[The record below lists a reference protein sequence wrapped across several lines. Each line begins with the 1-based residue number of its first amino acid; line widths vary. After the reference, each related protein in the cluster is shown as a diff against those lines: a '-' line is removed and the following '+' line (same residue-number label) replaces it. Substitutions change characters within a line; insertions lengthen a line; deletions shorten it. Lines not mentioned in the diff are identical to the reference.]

1 MKSTV
6 TYLDS
11 RLRILDPG
19 PRTPD
24 SGLWTLDRNVRIR
37 TLFVMFLR
45 KALCSHPVP
54 LHSGELMATCELS
67 GKTEEM
73 WGRGGGAP
81 RINWHPIQ
89 GEWQYVL
96 SFHDTETVKSSGCNG
111 ATRVFKLNPKLN
123 HRVTHLTI
131 SCCSQLVRKCV
142 QWKAILCK
150 RQSCLLIEKIKI
162 F

>member
-1 MKSTV
+1 MVSNKLLFVCFTSIAFIYFTMKSTV

-11 RLRILDPG
+11 RLRILDPGPRTPDPG

-73 WGRGGGAP
+73 WGRGGGTSNKLAS
-81 RINWHPIQ
+81 HP
-89 GEWQYVL
+89 G
-96 SFHDTETVKSSGCNG
+96 
-111 ATRVFKLNPKLN
+111 RVAVCP
-123 HRVTHLTI
+123 VV
-131 SCCSQLVRKCV
+131 S
-142 QWKAILCK
+142 
-150 RQSCLLIEKIKI
+150 
-162 F
+162 